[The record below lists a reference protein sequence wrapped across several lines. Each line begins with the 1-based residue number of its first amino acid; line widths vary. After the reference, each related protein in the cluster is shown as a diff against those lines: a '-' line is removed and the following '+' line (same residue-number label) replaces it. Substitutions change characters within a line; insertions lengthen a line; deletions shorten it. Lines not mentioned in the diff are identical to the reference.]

1 MKGDEMHYLK
11 LLQFAVEIAVEV
23 DLSVVFLSIIWTR
36 SCKASDSCE
45 QSTPALPECT
55 NCL

>member
-45 QSTPALPECT
+45 PSTPALPECT